1 MKRQILTINSLSIK
15 GMYISLPA
23 EAGRGP
29 DVHLKKMIEF
39 GVDKKLIRI
48 VEVQECDPSTSSG

>member
-1 MKRQILTINSLSIK
+1 
-15 GMYISLPA
+15 MYISLPA
-23 EAGRGP
+23 ESGRGP